1 MAVHR
6 ISLFGALVLLLL
18 AILLVFVIGPF
29 GLLLL
34 ILAGVLLWWAFGPGS
49 RGFVSS

>member
-6 ISLFGALVLLLL
+6 ISLFGALVLLVLAFLL
-18 AILLVFVIGPF
+18 LFIIGPF

-34 ILAGVLLWWAFGPGS
+34 IFAGVLFWWAFGPGGHIVVGS
-49 RGFVSS
+49 